1 MECIAF
7 PLLIE
12 KSGQLARSTSA
23 EESLLHVLKIMLTT
37 PANGWPG
44 GPEFGLRDSLA
55 ELPFKSQVR
64 TETVRRMNENLRE
77 LGIDWAEV
85 KAVEVDPTSDAYE
98 PAYFLTLAYA
108 GKTAETARI
117 SV

>member
-1 MECIAF
+1 MMEYIAF
-7 PLLIE
+7 PLLVHA
-12 KSGQLARSTSA
+12 GQLARSNSA
-23 EESLLHVLKIMLTT
+23 EESLLQVLKIMLTT
-37 PANGWPG
+37 PVNGWPG
-44 GPEFGLRDSLA
+44 SPNFGLRDSLA
-55 ELPFKSQVR
+55 ELPFKSQTR

-85 KAVEVDPTSDAYE
+85 RAVEVDPASDVYE
-98 PAYFLTLAYA
+98 PAYLLTLAYS